1 MAEAVE
7 KEKTSGGIESNW
19 TSLAL
24 ACSQAVRPRIFVPH
38 TYVSVAFGDP
48 AVGGC
53 NGSDG
58 LAGGKGGRCR
68 IKHRR
73 RHRQGT
79 WCMRGVLSP
88 RGESHARLLGS
99 LTGAEE
105 MGATVPWRG
114 WVCMCAYIHTLPRG

>member
-53 NGSDG
+53 NGS
-58 LAGGKGGRCR
+58 GGPGRGEGRGRR

-73 RHRQGT
+73 RHRRGT

-105 MGATVPWRG
+105 MGATVP
-114 WVCMCAYIHTLPRG
+114 

>member
-1 MAEAVE
+1 MAEAAE

-53 NGSDG
+53 NGSEG
-58 LAGGKGGRCR
+58 
-68 IKHRR
+68 
-73 RHRQGT
+73 
-79 WCMRGVLSP
+79 P
-88 RGESHARLLGS
+88 
-99 LTGAEE
+99 GAERA
-105 MGATVPWRG
+105 GDA
-114 WVCMCAYIHTLPRG
+114 A